1 MAFTG
6 TLNSNEIFSSL
17 YNMIISV
24 QAFGDNIART
34 NSTLADK
41 FRVDGS
47 LYGDQKLYV
56 ATDALKS
63 APWGND
69 AEATNLLA
77 INRPKAPHVQAVE
90 LDVFRQIALTVD
102 EYLSKRAWGSE
113 GAFSQFN
120 NVLMGWIGDT
130 KRVYDSTTV
139 NAFVG
144 TTETA
149 VGAQSQNI
157 TIPEGATEEE
167 SNRLYAQTIA
177 TKMADIMV
185 ELTDP
190 SRDYNDLGFLRSYR
204 PEDLIVVW
212 NAEQYNKIRKTD
224 MPTIFHKDGLF
235 DKMDEVVLPAKYFG
249 TVNTGIIKVT
259 DPNVSIRALVEGDYS
274 GSSELRHCFAGELCP
289 AGHMPARKTYTEDNT
304 IVCKIVHKN
313 AIPYMSAFEVG
324 TSFFNPKSL
333 TTNHYLTFGHN
344 TLEALKNYP
353 LITLRAVEAAET
365 ETETT
370 ETTEA

>member
-6 TLNSNEIFSSL
+6 VLNSNEIFSSL

-24 QAFGDNIART
+24 QAFGDNIAST

-47 LYGDQKLYV
+47 MYGDQKLYV

-69 AEATNLLA
+69 AEATELLA
-77 INRPKAPHVQAVE
+77 TARPKAPHVQAVE
-90 LDVFRQIALTVD
+90 LDVFRQISLTVD
-102 EYLSKRAWGSE
+102 DYMSKRAWGTE

-120 NVLMGWIGDT
+120 SVLMGWIGDT

-139 NAFVG
+139 NTYVG
-144 TTETA
+144 TTETN
-149 VGAQSQNI
+149 VGAQTQNVV
-157 TIPEGATEEE
+157 IPEGATEEE
-167 SNRLYAQTIA
+167 SNRLYAQAIA

-190 SRDYNDLGFLRSYR
+190 SRDYNDLGYLRSYR

-212 NAEQYNKIRKTD
+212 NANQYNKIRKTD

-235 DKMDEVVLPAKYFG
+235 DEMNEVVLPAKYFG
-249 TVNTGIIKVT
+249 VVNTTVQTGNGIIRSLKEDT
-259 DPNVSIRALVEGDYS
+259 NTGLNGTKF
-274 GSSELRHCFAGELCP
+274 HFFAGELVGEGCTQRS
-289 AGHMPARKTYTEDNT
+289 HTTYTPDDS
-304 IVCKIVHKN
+304 IVCKIIHKD

-344 TLEALKNYP
+344 TLEYLKNYP
-353 LITLRAVEAAET
+353 MITIRAVEVGE
-365 ETETT
+365 
-370 ETTEA
+370 